1 MDNIF
6 MTKNQNYLYGTAEPC
21 RTHLPPQKKMRK
33 IIYNDEAKPW
43 SRSISF
49 GNQGMTVIKLLW
61 NPGEP
66 ELR

>member
-1 MDNIF
+1 MEQQSLAGH
-6 MTKNQNYLYGTAEPC
+6 TSPLK
-21 RTHLPPQKKMRK
+21 KKMRK